1 MQGRERF
8 DVLPS
13 DQSIVANYIRTRA
26 RAARLPA

>member
-8 DVLPS
+8 DVLS
-13 DQSIVANYIRTRA
+13 NDQSTVADYIRTRA